1 MATFEPPKNA
11 EVVYGDFFNR
21 NVEERLLSRITPSLR
36 GVNVYKL
43 NDGSFTEVEPAFGAY
58 TFVYLGG
65 HVYDLT
71 AQEEAD
77 LIAAGYG
84 AYIT

>member
-1 MATFEPPKNA
+1 MATFEPPKTD
-11 EVVYGDFFNR
+11 EVNFSDFFGR
-21 NVEERLLSRITPSLR
+21 TVETKLFSRVTPSLR
-36 GVNVYKL
+36 GVNVWKL
-43 NDGSFTEVEPAFGAY
+43 NDGTFTEVEPAFGQY
-58 TFVYLGG
+58 SLVYLGG
-65 HVYDLT
+65 HIYDLT